1 MVALKSLLAEISK
14 CMHWF
19 QICIIVFKRPLLRN
33 YRRIGLATK
42 SIFSGSVHFS
52 QSGEVQ
58 KSHPSRPN
66 AALHYCSF
74 FFSLVCSSLRFGK
87 LKCQVIFAIYY
98 LNNWHAN
105 VQRFL
110 SYSRWAIMKITA
122 LKAMHALSYFRL
134 DIPSCWHFCYE
145 WLI

>member
-1 MVALKSLLAEISK
+1 MDDVFIPGTYVRRIKGHRSTDEDYVMMALKSLLTEISK

-74 FFSLVCSSLRFGK
+74 FFFFFFFTVVSFAVVCGLGN
-87 LKCQVIFAIYY
+87 
-98 LNNWHAN
+98 LN
-105 VQRFL
+105 VRSFL
-110 SYSRWAIMKITA
+110 SFTT
-122 LKAMHALSYFRL
+122 
-134 DIPSCWHFCYE
+134 
-145 WLI
+145 